1 LKNKLLKLTEK
12 EINEK
17 IVEKFD
23 FIKKSKNA
31 KLKQIHYK
39 SIKNFIGFLLIDND
53 KSNTKSNIEKLGKV
67 RKKELLLEYLIEIEN
82 EENITE
88 EESNKLF
95 RKYVYP
101 IGLFMS
107 SYFGFSFIDIG
118 TILMK
123 ILIFVV
129 PAIIIDFLILEF
141 TDRFYFL
148 SILVILF
155 FSIRYILKYTK
166 GKVFGFKY

>member
-1 LKNKLLKLTEK
+1 M
-12 EINEK
+12 NEK
-17 IVEKFD
+17 IVKKFD
-23 FIKKSKNA
+23 LIKKSNKA
-31 KLKQIHYK
+31 KLKKIHSK
-39 SIKNFIGFLLIDND
+39 SIQNFINYLLTDNN
-53 KSNTKSNIEKLGKV
+53 KSKKKSNIKNLGKV

-82 EENITE
+82 EDNITE
-88 EESNKLF
+88 EESNQLF

-107 SYFGFSFIDIG
+107 SYFGFSFIDFG
-118 TILMK
+118 TIIMK

-141 TDRFYFL
+141 TDRWYFI
-148 SILVILF
+148 SILVVSL
-155 FSIRYILKYTK
+155 FSIRYIIKYRK

>member
-1 LKNKLLKLTEK
+1 MIERH
-12 EINEK
+12 INEQ

-23 FIKKSKNA
+23 LIKKSNSA
-31 KLKQIHYK
+31 KLKLIHFN
-39 SIKNFIGFLLIDND
+39 SIQNFINFLLIDND
-53 KSNTKSNIEKLGKV
+53 DSYNKSNIKRLGKV
-67 RKKELLLEYLIEIEN
+67 RKKELLLEYLNKIEN

-88 EESNKLF
+88 EESNILF

-123 ILIFVV
+123 IMIFVI
-129 PAIIIDFLILEF
+129 PAIIIDFLILELA
-141 TDRFYFL
+141 DRFYFI
-148 SILVILF
+148 SILVVLLF
-155 FSIRYILKYTK
+155 GIRYVLKYTK